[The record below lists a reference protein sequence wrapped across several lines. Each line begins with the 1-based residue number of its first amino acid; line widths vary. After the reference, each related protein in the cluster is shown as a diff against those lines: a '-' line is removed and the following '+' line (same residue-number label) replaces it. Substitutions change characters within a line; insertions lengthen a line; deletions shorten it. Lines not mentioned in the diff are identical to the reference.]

1 MKNEEKTLK
10 ELQEELEN
18 AKKAYELIQQ
28 KVNAQ
33 QKAEAEERAAKLK
46 VEKEARYKEVIAAY
60 ENFEELREK
69 YVEDYGSFTFTST
82 SNLPHWWNMFSI

>member
-10 ELQEELEN
+10 ELQEELET

-46 VEKEARYKEVIAAY
+46 AEKDARYKEVVDAY

-69 YVEDYGSFTFTST
+69 YVEDYGGFTFTST
-82 SNLPHWWNMFSI
+82 GNLPHWWNMFSI